1 MIRKSKFW
9 YCTLFWPKYC
19 AASGAAP
26 NSASATATPPMRRMN
41 LILSTG
47 PPGPSRPESRH
58 RAPVRRSRGAP
69 AGRTRAIRDE
79 RRVRRSPR
87 SPAAPSG
94 PGPALRRDGERCRG
108 APTPSSSAPPSRARA
123 RPKCPIRSQ
132 SSRPRT
138 CAGWRIDRLPVRQRL
153 GHEPQGRERVS
164 AGPHRRASAPPA
176 SHSAPPT
183 RLFRVP
189 STDMAMIGLTWL
201 LLDDRH
207 ANLGMHVGMQL
218 DPDPELAQ
226 LADRLREVHLA
237 LVHVDAE
244 LFQLALD
251 VARRDR
257 AVQLVLLA
265 HLHREAELH
274 LGDPGRLGLGG
285 ALLRGSLFGDALR
298 LVGDLLLVGL
308 RGRVGEP
315 LGEEVVPGVAVL
327 HFDDLPRLP

>member
-94 PGPALRRDGERCRG
+94 PGPALRRDGEPCRG

-123 RPKCPIRSQ
+123 RDGGALDDGVGAPRHGSPSRRRAGPGPLGAAGLRGLRRTRL
-132 SSRPRT
+132 SSRIARVLPAGAPLERRT
-138 CAGWRIDRLPVRQRL
+138 G
-153 GHEPQGRERVS
+153 
-164 AGPHRRASAPPA
+164 
-176 SHSAPPT
+176 
-183 RLFRVP
+183 
-189 STDMAMIGLTWL
+189 
-201 LLDDRH
+201 
-207 ANLGMHVGMQL
+207 
-218 DPDPELAQ
+218 
-226 LADRLREVHLA
+226 
-237 LVHVDAE
+237 
-244 LFQLALD
+244 
-251 VARRDR
+251 ARCRDS
-257 AVQLVLLA
+257 
-265 HLHREAELH
+265 
-274 LGDPGRLGLGG
+274 GRLGPGG
-285 ALLRGSLFGDALR
+285 PVERMR
-298 LVGDLLLVGL
+298 LMRRIG
-308 RGRVGEP
+308 
-315 LGEEVVPGVAVL
+315 GVAVAL
-327 HFDDLPRLP
+327 ALFGAAPLAAQYFGQNKVQYQNFDFRIIQTEHFEVYYYGRAGRSA